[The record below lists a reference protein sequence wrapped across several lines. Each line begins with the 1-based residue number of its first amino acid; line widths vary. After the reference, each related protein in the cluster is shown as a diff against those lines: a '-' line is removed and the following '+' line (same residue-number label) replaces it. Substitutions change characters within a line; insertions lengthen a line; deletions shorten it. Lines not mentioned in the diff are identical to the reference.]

1 MRKWVSLLLL
11 AAITLTGCSVDL
23 SGLLNPPRSL
33 DVPRMAEEVAAVRQL
48 DLLQPIPCETLDP
61 QQLEVKLAEMNEQE
75 ADPAQTLAA
84 EKVMKFLG
92 LLPAGED
99 LQAVMDSLYGEQIL
113 GFYDPQEGR
122 LYLVDRS
129 GGSAGAAGAPQNWA
143 VLDQERIT
151 VAHELVHGL
160 TDQHFDLLRFDEP
173 KWSDDDDTA
182 TAVDCLIEGDASL
195 GETLYL
201 TQEGQDWGSLLGLL
215 LAGVSQDSSQ
225 LDAAPPYIRDSLLF
239 PYQAG
244 LLFVQTLYE
253 VGGWTAVDKAYEEP
267 PTSTEQ
273 ILHPQKYIQGN
284 DPPLAIPLP
293 SSPPAL
299 ADWRLVY
306 ENVLGEFDFAAWFRT
321 FLPSEEADRAA
332 AGWGGC
338 RYQLWEEGSRQ
349 SFLLSSRW
357 DSAKDAREARLA
369 LERWLVERFPGVTR
383 QDGSATTQQ
392 GAEVTAILD
401 SQEEELKLVI
411 APSPALALELF
422 QQLNSPRRLNG
433 PRQGVQGHINLRQH
447 TATPS
452 SPTNSSATRQLRPS
466 YPSPAMM

>member
-1 MRKWVSLLLL
+1 MRKWVPLLLL
-11 AAITLTGCSVDL
+11 AAIFLTGCSVDL
-23 SGLLNPPRSL
+23 PGLFNPPRPL

-48 DLLQPIPCETLDP
+48 DLLRPIPCETLDP
-61 QQLEVKLAEMNEQE
+61 QQLEAKLAEMNEQE

-92 LLPAGED
+92 LLPAGEN
-99 LQAVMDSLYGEQIL
+99 LQAVMDKLYGEQIL

-129 GGSAGAAGAPQNWA
+129 GGSAGATGGPQKWA
-143 VLDQERIT
+143 VLDQERVT

-160 TDQHFDLLRFDEP
+160 TDQHFDLLHFDEP
-173 KWSDDDDTA
+173 KWSADDDTA
-182 TAVDCLIEGDASL
+182 TAVDCLVEGDASL
-195 GETLYL
+195 GETLYS

-225 LDAAPPYIRDSLLF
+225 LDTAPPYIRDSLLF

-244 LLFVQTLYE
+244 LLFVQSLYE
-253 VGGWTAVDKAYEEP
+253 AGGWATVDKAYEEP

-273 ILHPQKYIQGN
+273 ILHPDKYIQGN
-284 DPPLAIPLP
+284 DPPLAVSLT

-321 FLPSEEADRAA
+321 LLPVEEADMAA

-357 DSAKDAREARLA
+357 DSPTDAQEARLA
-369 LERWLVERFPGVTR
+369 LEHWLLESFPGITR
-383 QDGSATTQQ
+383 QDGFTTIQQ
-392 GAEVTAILD
+392 GEEITAILG
-401 SQEEELKLVI
+401 SEQEELKLAI
-411 APSPALALELF
+411 APSPVLAQELF
-422 QQLNSPRRLNG
+422 RLL
-433 PRQGVQGHINLRQH
+433 P
-447 TATPS
+447 
-452 SPTNSSATRQLRPS
+452 
-466 YPSPAMM
+466 